1 MVSPTKRPMVVRV
14 RLGTPIYNCL
24 ERTRKGGTENGL
36 VDHFPDAACRVRLGT
51 PTFKNLGYTVYE
63 EWKENYSRLIRK

>member
-1 MVSPTKRPMVVRV
+1 MVVRV
-14 RLGTPIYNCL
+14 RLGTPIYMCF

-51 PTFKNLGYTVYE
+51 PLY
-63 EWKENYSRLIRK
+63 KEKPQYLSKLRFYATYS